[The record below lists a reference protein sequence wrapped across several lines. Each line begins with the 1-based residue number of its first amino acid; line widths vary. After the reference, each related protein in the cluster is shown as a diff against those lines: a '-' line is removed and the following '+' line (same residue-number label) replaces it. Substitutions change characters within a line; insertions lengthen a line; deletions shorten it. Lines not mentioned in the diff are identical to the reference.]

1 MKTLSKHES
10 KACMIRYQAGG
21 PNGRLLRS
29 RCFAGPSIGSKHGAS
44 RLLEFVSVW
53 LITWLSPRT
62 DLGWQPGQ
70 MQPVQIPPRI
80 PPAQDDPYCATSTRW
95 RPLHGCPFDIPV
107 DWWSAWAD
115 AATTNHPWIWRL
127 CGCMLQPEIA
137 WNRAACPS
145 HKPTTAAAGPSILWE
160 SWAHAKLPWPG
171 LWSSNTAHPAIL
183 WCAHVAS
190 SRRAWPCSCSMGPAY
205 LTPLRTTITEY
216 SNTGFRCPP
225 NSITVDK
232 CGGSAR
238 KSKNR
243 LCWRESCRCNK
254 DRHTFK
260 WKWAA
265 RKWGVGRSK
274 PSAAQPGHAKYA
286 TTWFLPEIEHR
297 SHDFAAGSSASR
309 SKSYIAYLI
318 RHCHTGM
325 CGEKGRSCLT
335 LLAKHV
341 SSERGHHET
350 NKGRI
355 CGKRTIRKLLQIFIY
370 IGI

>member
-1 MKTLSKHES
+1 MGCREQLLYP
-10 KACMIRYQAGG
+10 CMQDIYV
-21 PNGRLLRS
+21 
-29 RCFAGPSIGSKHGAS
+29 FSISEVRFCKCLCECLFG
-44 RLLEFVSVW
+44 FVHCVW
-53 LITWLSPRT
+53 
-62 DLGWQPGQ
+62 
-70 MQPVQIPPRI
+70 
-80 PPAQDDPYCATSTRW
+80 
-95 RPLHGCPFDIPV
+95 
-107 DWWSAWAD
+107 
-115 AATTNHPWIWRL
+115 
-127 CGCMLQPEIA
+127 
-137 WNRAACPS
+137 
-145 HKPTTAAAGPSILWE
+145 
-160 SWAHAKLPWPG
+160 
-171 LWSSNTAHPAIL
+171 
-183 WCAHVAS
+183 
-190 SRRAWPCSCSMGPAY
+190 
-205 LTPLRTTITEY
+205 
-216 SNTGFRCPP
+216 
-225 NSITVDK
+225 SITVDK

-318 RHCHTGM
+318 RHCHAGM

-341 SSERGHHET
+341 SSERGRRET

-355 CGKRTIRKLLQIFIY
+355 CGKRAIRKLLQIFMY